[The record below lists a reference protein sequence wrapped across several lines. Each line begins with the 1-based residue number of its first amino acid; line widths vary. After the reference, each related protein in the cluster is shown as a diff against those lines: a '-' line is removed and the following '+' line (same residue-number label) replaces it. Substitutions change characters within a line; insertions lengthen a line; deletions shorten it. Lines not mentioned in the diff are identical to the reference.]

1 MVRKNPE
8 KEMNFTAHL
17 SELRNRLVISAVF
30 FVAFFIISFIY
41 VDDILKFF
49 LNDFDFKLTL
59 IGVGEI
65 VWISITVAGIVAIA
79 GTIPILAF
87 QLWMFIKPGLTPKE
101 RRASLA
107 FIPAIFLLFLGGL
120 VVGYFMF
127 IKLILPFLLSLNNGM
142 FNEMFTA
149 EKYFKFLFRVTLP
162 FAIIFEIPIIAMF
175 LTSLGILTPRFMRK
189 TRKYAYFVLVIIST
203 MVTPPDFFLPIVVSI
218 PFFLLYEISI
228 LLSSSVYRKREEK
241 HREFMEA

>member
-1 MVRKNPE
+1 MVRNNPE

-17 SELRNRLVISAVF
+17 SELRNRLVVSALF

-41 VDDILKFF
+41 VDDILNFF

-107 FIPAIFLLFLGGL
+107 FIPAIFLLFLAGL
-120 VVGYFMF
+120 VVGYIMF
-127 IKLILPFLLSLNNGM
+127 IKLILPFLLSLNTGL

-175 LTSLGILTPRFMRK
+175 LTSLGLLTPSFMRK
-189 TRKYAYFVLVIIST
+189 SRKYAYFILVIIST

-228 LLSSSVYRKREEK
+228 LLSSSVYRKKEQK
-241 HREFMEA
+241 HQEFMEG